1 VNTQSRER
9 QRKNAQKL
17 GAKNR
22 SRTGMSA
29 STSFKVWD
37 TISQFHP
44 YKNEILRV
52 VKILNSIG
60 ANCKIIAAILGLQ
73 GWKTFYGNG
82 EWTEE
87 EVQDLLQGFR
97 A

>member
-1 VNTQSRER
+1 MKTQNRDR
-9 QRKNAQKL
+9 QRKGKKRPIL
-17 GAKNR
+17 EKR
-22 SRTGMSA
+22 SGTGMSA
-29 STSFKVWD
+29 STSFLAWD
-37 TISQFHP
+37 AISKFHP

>member
-1 VNTQSRER
+1 VNTQSREH
-9 QRKNAQKL
+9 QRKKAQKL

-22 SRTGMSA
+22 SGTDMPA
-29 STSFKVWD
+29 AMSFKIWN

-44 YKNEILRV
+44 YKNEILWV